1 MASSVSRGR
10 PGTDPLASGRVRIP
24 GPSGRDLDRD
34 ADRDQRHRLHGR
46 ADDPGRSRAR
56 DGGDRRGRR
65 RARGDPR
72 EVRAERSDPRPVPAL
87 GGARAPGRPRPLDPD
102 ARPGDDDRG
111 QEAADHRR
119 AGLPLRAHRAGPR
132 DPRGRA
138 GGRAPQHGLG
148 PAGQRRVAL
157 RRLRA
162 QLLAG
167 DHADPVLL
175 GAARLAARLR
185 LRVVL
190 GEPVR
195 QSAAHDHA
203 GVRARHRAG
212 GGADAPDAQQHDRR
226 ARGRLHPHRV
236 QQGARGPRG
245 DLPSRDPQQPD
256 PRRHHPGPAGRRPDE
271 RRRRDRADLRG
282 PRLRAPDRGGG
293 VHARLPG
300 GPGRRAHH
308 RQLLRPHQPA
318 RRRLLLAAGSP
329 HPVRR
334 PILLAITVGVP
345 LGLVAGYY
353 RGALDQVIMR
363 LTDAWLAFP
372 FLILAIGLVTIMGP
386 SLTNA
391 TIATGLG
398 ATPTYIRLTRGLV
411 LSTAAE
417 DYVQGARA
425 LGAGDV
431 RLMGRHILP
440 NIFSS
445 LLVQATVSIPI
456 AIIAEAVLSFL
467 GLGVQ
472 PPTPSWGTMLNGAQ
486 QFLESA
492 PWMAWWPGL
501 AIFSLTLSFNLA
513 GDGLR
518 DLLDPK
524 DY

>member
-1 MASSVSRGR
+1 VWGSR
-10 PGTDPLASGRVRIP
+10 I
-24 GPSGRDLDRD
+24 
-34 ADRDQRHRLHGR
+34 
-46 ADDPGRSRAR
+46 SR
-56 DGGDRRGRR
+56 
-65 RARGDPR
+65 
-72 EVRAERSDPRPVPAL
+72 
-87 GGARAPGRPRPLDPD
+87 
-102 ARPGDDDRG
+102 
-111 QEAADHRR
+111 Q
-119 AGLPLRAHRAGPR
+119 
-132 DPRGRA
+132 
-138 GGRAPQHGLG
+138 
-148 PAGQRRVAL
+148 
-157 RRLRA
+157 
-162 QLLAG
+162 
-167 DHADPVLL
+167 
-175 GAARLAARLR
+175 
-185 LRVVL
+185 
-190 GEPVR
+190 
-195 QSAAHDHA
+195 A
-203 GVRARHRAG
+203 GVF
-212 GGADAPDAQQHDRR
+212 
-226 ARGRLHPHRV
+226 
-236 QQGARGPRG
+236 
-245 DLPSRDPQQPD
+245 S
-256 PRRHHPGPAGRRPDE
+256 
-271 RRRRDRADLRG
+271 
-282 PRLRAPDRGGG
+282 
-293 VHARLPG
+293 
-300 GPGRRAHH
+300 
-308 RQLLRPHQPA
+308 
-318 RRRLLLAAGSP
+318 
-329 HPVRR
+329 
-334 PILLAITVGVP
+334 ILLAITVGVP

-391 TIATGLG
+391 TIAIGLG